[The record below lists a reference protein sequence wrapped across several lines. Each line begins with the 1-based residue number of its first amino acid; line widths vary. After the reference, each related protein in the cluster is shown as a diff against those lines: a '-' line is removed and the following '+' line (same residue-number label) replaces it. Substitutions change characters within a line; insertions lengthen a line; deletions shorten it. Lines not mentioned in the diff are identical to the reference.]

1 MHALSPCNSPQEAT
15 VRILPPLN
23 VTSADCTP
31 DHLQCSDSSSLQAQA
46 EVITAATLTWRQW
59 HLNYY
64 HGLGE
69 SVFEVHSLACKWLG
83 YCGAA
88 NSTDLA
94 PIFIERP
101 GDQASWAQF
110 LPAAESALKC
120 LFPGP
125 NHFIGDDRI
134 RDKVLFRPDNW
145 FQAEPAVQLLFVT
158 TAVVVGQG
166 SIVSVGRVQL

>member
-1 MHALSPCNSPQEAT
+1 MTTCNALT
-15 VRILPPLN
+15 PP
-23 VTSADCTP
+23 P
-31 DHLQCSDSSSLQAQA
+31 LQAQA

-134 RDKVLFRPDNW
+134 RDKVPFVLLKAW
-145 FQAEPAVQLLFVT
+145 FVAVCHVCQSNAGPMFH
-158 TAVVVGQG
+158 AKSASG
-166 SIVSVGRVQL
+166 

>member
-1 MHALSPCNSPQEAT
+1 MHALSPFDAPQEAT
-15 VRILPPLN
+15 VRALPASTSFLQIAHLTTCNALTHPL
-23 VTSADCTP
+23 
-31 DHLQCSDSSSLQAQA
+31 LQAQA

-134 RDKVLFRPDNW
+134 RDKVLFVLLKAS
-145 FQAEPAVQLLFVT
+145 FLAVFHVCQNDAGPMFH
-158 TAVVVGQG
+158 AKSAWG
-166 SIVSVGRVQL
+166 

>member
-1 MHALSPCNSPQEAT
+1 MNAWSVS
-15 VRILPPLN
+15 VF
-23 VTSADCTP
+23 
-31 DHLQCSDSSSLQAQA
+31 LQSQA
-46 EVITAATLTWRQW
+46 ETIEAATLTWRQW

-69 SVFEVHSLACKWLG
+69 SVFEVHALACKWLN

-88 NSTDLA
+88 NRTELA

-110 LPAAESALKC
+110 LPAAETALKC

-125 NHFIGDDRI
+125 NYFIGDERI
-134 RDKVLFRPDNW
+134 KNK
-145 FQAEPAVQLLFVT
+145 ASKSN
-158 TAVVVGQG
+158 TACA
-166 SIVSVGRVQL
+166 

>member
-1 MHALSPCNSPQEAT
+1 MLIVWVSLAWHATTPCA
-15 VRILPPLN
+15 VAPPNKAL
-23 VTSADCTP
+23 
-31 DHLQCSDSSSLQAQA
+31 DHAGDTKQTHAWPAFAFLQSQA
-46 EVITAATLTWRQW
+46 EIIQAATLTWRQW

-69 SVFEVHSLACKWLG
+69 SVFEVHSLACKWLH

-88 NSTDLA
+88 NSTQLA

-110 LPAAESALKC
+110 LPAAETALKC

-125 NHFIGDDRI
+125 NYFIGDERI
-134 RDKVLFRPDNW
+134 KNKASMLHI
-145 FQAEPAVQLLFVT
+145 ASA
-158 TAVVVGQG
+158 
-166 SIVSVGRVQL
+166 

>member
-1 MHALSPCNSPQEAT
+1 MCSWCLQQEA
-15 VRILPPLN
+15 
-23 VTSADCTP
+23 
-31 DHLQCSDSSSLQAQA
+31 
-46 EVITAATLTWRQW
+46 EVLTAATLTWRQW

-94 PIFIERP
+94 PIFIERF
-101 GDQASWAQF
+101 DYQATWAQF
-110 LPAAESALKC
+110 LPAAESALRC

-125 NHFIGDDRI
+125 NYFINDDRV
-134 RDKVLFRPDNW
+134 RNKVSSCHICIACL
-145 FQAEPAVQLLFVT
+145 QT
-158 TAVVVGQG
+158 
-166 SIVSVGRVQL
+166 I